1 MIILI
6 EYEELKPN
14 IIHFSVILQKVFTNL
29 TSIYKEIDYETI
41 LKNHL

>member
-14 IIHFSVILQKVFTNL
+14 IIHFSVILQKVFANL
-29 TSIYKEIDYETI
+29 ALGYVERLYT
-41 LKNHL
+41 